1 LETELSGAVIER
13 TGSGTLAALAE
24 EQRRGGDAFEALR
37 MAEDALERDADDVA
51 ARATA
56 VLAALD
62 LGDESRARSFLEP
75 LVAVAAPLGF
85 ESFDET
91 EIDGAFAEAE
101 PETAA
106 MRDANALAYDAIRA
120 AALDTPEG
128 VAAPVEPESPFQ
140 TRTMAALLERQGD
153 AAGAESIRSAIARRE
168 RETSVPVRSG
178 RRHGDR
184 IRILERWL
192 GRVRRGDA

>member
-1 LETELSGAVIER
+1 LETGLSGAVLER
-13 TGSGTLAALAE
+13 TGSGSLAALAE

-37 MAEDALERDADDVA
+37 MAEDALERDAEDVA

-62 LGDESRARSFLEP
+62 LGDEARARSFLEP

-85 ESFDET
+85 ESFEET

-106 MRDANALAYDAIRA
+106 MRDANAVAYDAIRA

-128 VAAPVEPESPFQ
+128 VATPEPESPFQ

-168 RETSVPVRSG
+168 SETSVPMRSG